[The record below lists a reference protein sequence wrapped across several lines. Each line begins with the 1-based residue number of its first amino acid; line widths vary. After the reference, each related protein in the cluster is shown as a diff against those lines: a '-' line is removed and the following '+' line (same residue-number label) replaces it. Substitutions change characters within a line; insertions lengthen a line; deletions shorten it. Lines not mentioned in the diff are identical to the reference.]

1 MNLEV
6 AGLDWAALENELVA
20 GAVAK
25 VTERADQ
32 VGPLYAAALGGLYAE
47 TDGVIQLPMLGANSE
62 EELAEED
69 LRWSLPDWNA
79 LWAPWLP
86 EDRWCHWEQVLTD
99 EAGRSSTRH
108 WERTFDTYLTML
120 TRVCKRVRTQLRTAG
135 VTDRR
140 CVVLVLT
147 DDDDQER
154 LLRRVLGVRE
164 LNRLFPG
171 YDRATAW
178 VAELDAKSPA
188 ERAVHYVQALSDS
201 GEGPID
207 PERAERALRDLG
219 PAALPA
225 LANLL
230 SDEPGRSSDGPG
242 RLSDGPDRWKAAKI
256 LADIGCASDE
266 VIEVLARALRACTG
280 ADESWTAC
288 ALSRLGRLDVV
299 LAAPDLDSGTVVSAV
314 VAPYRAFRDDASPRP
329 CSITVRWLNSSVN
342 SRS

>member
-1 MNLEV
+1 M
-6 AGLDWAALENELVA
+6 
-20 GAVAK
+20 
-25 VTERADQ
+25 
-32 VGPLYAAALGGLYAE
+32 
-47 TDGVIQLPMLGANSE
+47 
-62 EELAEED
+62 
-69 LRWSLPDWNA
+69 
-79 LWAPWLP
+79 
-86 EDRWCHWEQVLTD
+86 
-99 EAGRSSTRH
+99 
-108 WERTFDTYLTML
+108 
-120 TRVCKRVRTQLRTAG
+120 
-135 VTDRR
+135 TDRR

-178 VAELDAKSPA
+178 MAELDAKSPA

-230 SDEPGRSSDGPG
+230 SDGPGRS
-242 RLSDGPDRWKAAKI
+242 SDGPDRWKAAKI

-314 VAPYRAFRDDASPRP
+314 VAPYRAFRDDALTPLLLDYSVLAQRLSEQPQLSDAVAKELSPGSSYCTIRVEEVATATNALRSP
-329 CSITVRWLNSSVN
+329 HPVIRRHAATVLGERALGAAVGRQVIPQLAAAVAEDADPITRRLAILSLHHWKHDARHYVAMKLAGSSTQPE
-342 SRS
+342 SLGSAT